1 MKCCD
6 CKVLSDKQIDLL
18 VEKNRSL
25 NNDLFLSNVNLSNC
39 YNVLD
44 YIKNVLSSFV
54 SSDPNSNEINKKIV
68 SLILLFGIN

>member
-18 VEKNRSL
+18 VEKNRRL
-25 NNDLFLSNVNLSNC
+25 NNELFLSNVNLSNC

-54 SSDPNSNEINKKIV
+54 SSDSNSNEINKKIV
-68 SLILLFGIN
+68 SLIDLLEL

>member
-6 CKVLSDKQIDLL
+6 CRFLCEKQIDIL
-18 VEKNRSL
+18 VEKNRKL

-54 SSDPNSNEINKKIV
+54 SSDSNSNEINKKIV
-68 SLILLFGIN
+68 SLIDLLEF

>member
-6 CKVLSDKQIDLL
+6 CSFLSDKQIDIL
-18 VEKNRSL
+18 VEKNRRL
-25 NNDLFLSNVNLSNC
+25 NNELFLSNVNLSNC

-54 SSDPNSNEINKKIV
+54 SSDSNSNEINKKIV
-68 SLILLFGIN
+68 SLIDLLEL

>member
-6 CKVLSDKQIDLL
+6 CRFLSEKQIDIL
-18 VEKNRSL
+18 VEKNRKL

-54 SSDPNSNEINKKIV
+54 SSDSNSNEINKKIV
-68 SLILLFGIN
+68 SLIDLLEL

>member
-6 CKVLSDKQIDLL
+6 CSFLSEKQIDILL
-18 VEKNRSL
+18 EKNRKL
-25 NNDLFLSNVNLSNC
+25 NNELLLSNVNLSNC

-54 SSDPNSNEINKKIV
+54 SSDSNSNEINKKIV
-68 SLILLFGIN
+68 SLIDLLEL

>member
-6 CKVLSDKQIDLL
+6 CRFLSEKQIDIL
-18 VEKNRSL
+18 VEKNRKL

-54 SSDPNSNEINKKIV
+54 SSDSNSNEINKKIV
-68 SLILLFGIN
+68 SLIDLLD

>member
-6 CKVLSDKQIDLL
+6 CSFLSDKQIDIL
-18 VEKNRSL
+18 VEKNRRL
-25 NNDLFLSNVNLSNC
+25 NNDLFLSNVKLSNC

-54 SSDPNSNEINKKIV
+54 SSDSNSNEINKKIV
-68 SLILLFGIN
+68 SLIDLLEF

>member
-6 CKVLSDKQIDLL
+6 CSFLSEKQIDIL
-18 VEKNRSL
+18 VEKNRKL

-54 SSDPNSNEINKKIV
+54 SSDSNSNEINKKIV
-68 SLILLFGIN
+68 SLIDLLEL

>member
-6 CKVLSDKQIDLL
+6 CKVLSDKQIDIL
-18 VEKNRSL
+18 VEKNRIL
-25 NNDLFLSNVNLSNC
+25 NNELFLSNVNLSNC

-54 SSDPNSNEINKKIV
+54 SSDSNSNEINKKIV
-68 SLILLFGIN
+68 SLIDLLEL

>member
-39 YNVLD
+39 YNVLV

-54 SSDPNSNEINKKIV
+54 SSDSNSNEINKKIV
-68 SLILLFGIN
+68 TLIDLLEL